1 MRNAPFRGL
10 LPRLAL
16 TWFFAAIITASMAFA
31 ARMPPFN
38 VDPPLVQL
46 IALGTNGLCFW
57 LGSLIFFRK
66 PD

>member
-1 MRNAPFRGL
+1 
-10 LPRLAL
+10 
-16 TWFFAAIITASMAFA
+16 
-31 ARMPPFN
+31 MPPFN